1 MIDAAKAAWQGL
13 EMQRVGRNV
22 AASVQTAHGEISVV
36 AQVAHGET
44 HMLAELPS
52 TLVRAMSAQVQGEL
66 RRELHDNGIL
76 AGEMEFREGDQEP
89 YEQRQ
94 RSNQREEADNDWNQ

>member
-1 MIDAAKAAWQGL
+1 MVDAAKAAWQGL

-36 AQVAHGET
+36 AQIANGET
-44 HMLAELPS
+44 HMLAELPNS
-52 TLVRAMSAQVQGEL
+52 LVYAMSQQVRGEL

-76 AGEMEFREGDQEP
+76 TGEMEFRESGEET
-89 YEQRQ
+89 EQR
-94 RSNQREEADNDWNQ
+94 RSSDQREEAEHGWS